1 MSELVTIETQQHEI
15 AIRNAERLQ
24 AAAEVA
30 DAQSRQNTFVEYNS
44 LKSDATLRT
53 YRAGLRLFAEFLNEH
68 IGTELNGDLLQTDP
82 QAWRHIS
89 FGLIDAFKQWMLQN
103 GYSVSSINNRLSAVR
118 VYAKLA
124 ASAGMIGHLE
134 SLEIGDVRGYA
145 DKEAQRIDERRE
157 VTRIGLKK
165 ETHTRIRETDLETF
179 RQPMDE
185 RDRAIRDAFIR
196 CIMIDMGLRVGEVV
210 RLTVEGVDMARGMIV
225 FFRPKV
231 HTTQTHNLPRSVRL
245 ALEAYLPLAPKA
257 GRLICGS
264 KRNGKLNHN
273 RGMSESNIALMVK
286 QSGLRLGYDHLSPH
300 DFRHS
305 WATRAA
311 RNGTDLFVL
320 QEAGGWN
327 SLVMPRRYVE
337 KQKIANMG
345 IKLE

>member
-1 MSELVTIETQQHEI
+1 MSEYLPVETQLNEI

-24 AAAEVA
+24 VAAEVA
-30 DAQSRQNTFVEYNS
+30 DAKSRQNSFIEYNR

-53 YRAGLRLFAEFLNEH
+53 YRAGLRVFAEFLNGH
-68 IGTELNGDLLQTDP
+68 IGTEIDADALQTNP
-82 QAWRHIS
+82 QAWRNIS
-89 FGLIDAFKQWMLQN
+89 FGLIDAFKQWMLRN

-124 ASAGMIGHLE
+124 ASAGTIGRIE

-145 DKEAQRIDERRE
+145 GKEAQRIDERRE

-165 ETHTRIRETDLETF
+165 ERHTSIAEADLARFRE
-179 RQPMDE
+179 PMDK
-185 RDRAIRDAFIR
+185 RDRAVRDAFIR

-210 RLTVEGVDMARGMIV
+210 RLTVEGVDMERGVIS

-231 HTTQTHNLPRSVRL
+231 HTTQTHNLPRTVRL
-245 ALEAYLPLAPKA
+245 ALETYLRLAPKS
-257 GRLICGS
+257 GRLLCGS
-264 KRNGKLNHN
+264 KRNGKLNHQ

-286 QSGLRLGYDHLSPH
+286 RSGQLLGYERLSPH

-311 RNGTDLFVL
+311 RSGTDLFVL

-337 KQKIANMG
+337 KQKIANQG
-345 IKLE
+345 LKLE